1 MREALLLVG
10 GQGTRLRPLT
20 WTTPKPMLPVAGVPF
35 IAHQLAK
42 LRDAGV
48 EHVILATSYKP
59 EIFAQYFA
67 DGAWFDLDIDYVEES
82 EPLGTGGAIR
92 NSSTALRGAADD
104 PIVILNGD
112 VFSGH
117 DLAGQ
122 VKQHERTNADVTLHL
137 VQVDDART
145 YGCVPTNDDGEVL
158 AFLEKMPEPVTNWV
172 NAGAYVFRRSVIDTI
187 PVDAVVSVER
197 ETFPG
202 LLATG
207 SRIFAWRENAYWIDV
222 GTPEALVRCSAD
234 VVAGRVTSSA
244 LPRTSGGVLVADGA
258 VISPTA
264 RLRTGTSIAS
274 GVTVKEEAVVDES
287 IVMGGASIGAS
298 AVVKASVVGHN
309 AVIGAGC
316 RLADSVI
323 GDGATLQD
331 GVELPSGSRVE
342 PDDVIGF
349 ERSGLPK

>member
-35 IAHQLAK
+35 VAHQLAK

-59 EIFAQYFA
+59 EIFAGYFG
-67 DGAWFDLDIDYVEES
+67 DGAWLGLDIDYVEES

-122 VKQHERTNADVTLHL
+122 VTQHERTNADVTLHL
-137 VQVDDART
+137 VQVDDARA

-158 AFLEKMPEPVTNWV
+158 AFLEKMPEPVTNWI

-187 PVDAVVSVER
+187 PADAVVSVER

-202 LLATG
+202 LLAAG
-207 SRIFAWRENAYWIDV
+207 SRVFAWRESAYWIDV

-234 VVAGRVTSSA
+234 LVAGRVASSA
-244 LPRTSGGVLVADGA
+244 TPPTSGGVLVVDGA

-264 RLRTGTSIAS
+264 SLRTGTSIGS
-274 GVTVKEEAVVDES
+274 GAIVKKEAVVDES
-287 IVMGGASIGAS
+287 IVMDGASIGAS
-298 AVVKASVVGHN
+298 TVISASVVGHH
-309 AVIGAGC
+309 VKVGDGC
-316 RLADSVI
+316 RLVGAVI
-323 GDGATLQD
+323 GDGAALQD
-331 GVELPSGSRVE
+331 GVELPAGSRVE
-342 PDDVIGF
+342 PDDVIVS
-349 ERSGLPK
+349 SGSST